1 MDNIMQFSN
10 RNEFR
15 IWLANNA
22 LSNFGIW
29 LLFEKSMN
37 SKTLMAHEALE
48 EALCFGWIDGQIK
61 KIDDK
66 TYMKYFCQR
75 KKNSKWSPK
84 NKDLTKDLI
93 KRGLMTDFG
102 ILKINEAKK
111 SGKWEEKSNPP
122 ITEEEIQI
130 LISILK
136 NYELAYAHFLKMP
149 LSIQKTYTRA
159 YFDAKTDDGREKRIA
174 WIVDRLNKKLKPM

>member
-75 KKNSKWSPK
+75 KKIVN
-84 NKDLTKDLI
+84 
-93 KRGLMTDFG
+93 G
-102 ILKINEAKK
+102 
-111 SGKWEEKSNPP
+111 
-122 ITEEEIQI
+122 
-130 LISILK
+130 
-136 NYELAYAHFLKMP
+136 H
-149 LSIQKTYTRA
+149 QKT
-159 YFDAKTDDGREKRIA
+159 KI
-174 WIVDRLNKKLKPM
+174 